1 MKNFRIIS
9 VLMTA
14 MLCVFASCEKEQ
26 PVSVEFRSPAY
37 QLNVG
42 ETMDITAELVVRN
55 TDVKPVFS
63 SSDAAVAVVDGDGK
77 LAALAQ
83 GEAVIKAVVE
93 GKEATCTVSVSELT
107 ADNIMLK
114 APESLPADQ
123 TWEVVT
129 ASVEPAG
136 YNTENLEWTFTPSH
150 EGLEFETEKVKAT
163 EYRFM
168 FKTFVEGGKLKV
180 TVGDRNSDKSATVE
194 IAVTEKIVPAERIA
208 LEMPEELT
216 EGEDQWAEI
225 KAVVTPE
232 EYDAE
237 HLVWEFEPSSPDMG
251 FRYERVSATEYKV
264 CFASYVPDGF
274 LTVTVS
280 DELSEVFNQGRIKVL
295 EKPLEGLRSL
305 SLSPST
311 LSLNVGDEPV
321 TLQVVYEPADY
332 DRSLLEWTSS
342 DEKVVTFADGLVT
355 VVGEG
360 EAVVKVKDTISG
372 KEASCTV
379 TVTEPVKEAVVH
391 TIALSASVLE
401 LRVGEEAVQ
410 LVARCYDEEGNIIE
424 NYAGLEW
431 SADRMPGENGK
442 EIEVVE
448 VTQQGVVTPK
458 NPGSTQITVIDK
470 AHPQIKAIC
479 NVTVKA
485 AEIKVEEVKLI
496 PDSKVIDMEQSF
508 TLTAVIVP
516 ENAENKTLT
525 YVSSD
530 PAVAAV
536 TEEGLVTG
544 IKPGKTVI
552 TATAANGVKG
562 ECAVTVA
569 EETWVYLSSSEMT
582 LVVGEEKTL
591 TATVTP
597 ENAPDKTVTWTSSDP
612 EVATVED
619 GKVTGIKE
627 GKAVITASANGKSA
641 ECKVTVEPD
650 VVDFDITIT
659 PVESTVLTRGLQQ
672 DKSVKLIA
680 TYRRTDNDKDYVPTV
695 TGWKSSDETVATVDS
710 EGNVTAVAEVVEKYG
725 LENGLKVTITHTADH
740 VEQPIEMVVV
750 KAQPEKI
757 VFTALPSV
765 DGVEGKIMHRDTF
778 RLEAK
783 VLPEKATQK
792 VEIIYTPPGGGYG
805 VLKDGMFHADIV
817 GTYDLEAYVPTNEM
831 GGLDGIADVKT
842 FFSIEVL
849 PILITDMKMTSE
861 TLEMTT
867 GAQTT
872 LDVNITPSNASYRNV
887 VWSSSNE
894 AVASVTGAG
903 VVNALA
909 EGEAVIT
916 ATQPDNNISCT
927 CVVTVKNPVVE
938 INIGDYYYSDGT
950 ISSDLDP
957 SKTVIGIVFAK
968 VDASHSDTQM
978 KKDHPGCTNGLV
990 VGLDEYTSPFAA
1002 DRSWGRGDLVKW
1014 MNDNG
1019 YTQVEDNE
1027 KFCGYSNTKGFMAIN
1042 EANVSSD
1049 GDIIR
1054 IDLCSVVSQHRN
1066 SVKVPESTS
1075 GWYAPS
1081 FAELKLLYESLD
1093 AVNQSMESAEGTVV
1107 ARTYVTDYIR
1117 PGDGKYFE
1125 YTRNKVYWPAN
1136 MNYSYF
1142 YGFNMADASSTSNP
1156 ALYENGHYGVV
1167 MSGESAALP
1176 VRIILAF

>member
-14 MLCVFASCEKEQ
+14 MLCAFASCEKEQ

-321 TLQVVYEPADY
+321 SLQVVYEPADY

-470 AHPQIKAIC
+470 AHPLVKAIC

-650 VVDFDITIT
+650 VVDFDITIS
-659 PVESTVLTRGLQQ
+659 PVDSKVLTRGLQQ

-740 VEQPIEMVVV
+740 VEQPFEMVVV
-750 KAQPEKI
+750 RAQPEKI

-765 DGVEGKIMHRDTF
+765 DGVKGRIMHGETF
-778 RLEAK
+778 RLETK

-792 VEIIYTPPGGGYG
+792 VQIRWDKPDGSYGG
-805 VLKDGMFHADIV
+805 VLNDGQFHAEIV
-817 GTYDLEAYVPTNEM
+817 GTYALHAYVETNDL
-831 GGLDGIADVKT
+831 GGLDGIESVQENI
-842 FFSIEVL
+842 SIEVL
-849 PILITDMKMTSE
+849 PVKITEMTMSSKS
-861 TLEMTT
+861 LEMTT
-867 GAQTT
+867 GKQAT
-872 LDVNITPSNASYRNV
+872 LSVNITPSNASFKGV
-887 VWSSSNE
+887 KWSSSDEDVATVNQNGTVT
-894 AVASVTGAG
+894 AVAAG
-903 VVNALA
+903 
-909 EGEAVIT
+909 T
-916 ATQPDNNISCT
+916 ATVTAYQEENDMTATCT
-927 CVVTVKNPVVE
+927 VTVVEPVTEVKV
-938 INIGDYYYSDGT
+938 GDYYYSDGT
-950 ISSDLDP
+950 WSTELNTE
-957 SKTVIGIVFAK
+957 KTVIGVVFSTNNPQQQGDAK
-968 VDASHSDTQM
+968 LAEDCPD
-978 KKDHPGCTNGLV
+978 CTHGYV
-990 VGLDEYTSPFAA
+990 VSTVEYTSACIKGREWSLA
-1002 DRSWGRGDLVKW
+1002 DLGAWCAG
-1014 MNDNG
+1014 NG
-1019 YTQVEDNE
+1019 YVTYWNQVSA
-1027 KFCGYSNTKGFMAIN
+1027 CGYTNTEGYIAANAAGIESN
-1042 EANVSSD
+1042 E
-1049 GDIIR
+1049 DIIDFT
-1054 IDLCSVVSQHRN
+1054 IFNSSSPLNTHRTG
-1066 SVKVPESTS
+1066 VAVPENASP
-1075 GWYAPS
+1075 WYIPS
-1081 FAELKLLYESLD
+1081 YKEMQLLYENRE
-1093 AVNQSMESAEGTVV
+1093 AVNTAINNVSGNPLHVRREN
-1107 ARTYVTDYIR
+1107 YDDYMYQYWTSSY
-1117 PGDGKYFE
+1117 DLD
-1125 YTRNKVYWPAN
+1125 NKLIWA
-1136 MNYSYF
+1136 
-1142 YGFNMADASSTSNP
+1142 FNMTTGEWYEPQKTEST
-1156 ALYENGHYGVV
+1156 V
-1167 MSGESAALP
+1167 LP

>member
-14 MLCVFASCEKEQ
+14 MLCVFASCEKEA

-42 ETMDITAELVVRN
+42 ETMDIIAELVVRN

-180 TVGDRNSDKSATVE
+180 MVSDRNSDKSATVE

-251 FRYERVSATEYKV
+251 FRYERVSATEYKI

-470 AHPQIKAIC
+470 AHPQVKAIC

-650 VVDFDITIT
+650 VVDFDITIS
-659 PVESTVLTRGLQQ
+659 PVESKVLTRGLQQ

-740 VEQPIEMVVV
+740 VEQPFEMVVV
-750 KAQPEKI
+750 RAQPEKI

-765 DGVEGKIMHRDTF
+765 DGVEGRIMHGETF
-778 RLEAK
+778 RLETK
-783 VLPEKATQK
+783 VLPEKATQE
-792 VEIIYTPPGGGYG
+792 VQIMWARPDGSYGG
-805 VLKDGMFHADIV
+805 VLTDGQFHADIV
-817 GTYDLEAYVPTNEM
+817 GTYALKAYVQTNDM
-831 GGLDGIADVKT
+831 GGLDGIESVQENI
-842 FFSIEVL
+842 SIEVL
-849 PILITDMKMTSE
+849 PVKMTGMTMNSPS
-861 TLEMTT
+861 LEMTT
-867 GAQTT
+867 GGQAT
-872 LDVNITPSNASYRNV
+872 LDVNITPSNASFKAV
-887 VWSSSNE
+887 EWSSSDE
-894 AVASVTGAG
+894 AVATVNQNGTVTAVAAG
-903 VVNALA
+903 
-909 EGEAVIT
+909 T
-916 ATQPDNNISCT
+916 ATVTAYQKENDMTATCT
-927 CVVTVKNPVVE
+927 VTVVEPVTEVKV
-938 INIGDYYYSDGT
+938 GDYYYSDGT
-950 ISSDLDP
+950 TSATLKSD
-957 SKTVIGIVFAK
+957 KTVIGVVFSLNNPSQMGDARLAEEYPDCTHGYVVSLVEYADMDFGSVSTYDGHGYYAALEYDANLIVDVSKA
-968 VDASHSDTQM
+968 
-978 KKDHPGCTNGLV
+978 
-990 VGLDEYTSPFAA
+990 
-1002 DRSWGRGDLVKW
+1002 
-1014 MNDNG
+1014 NG
-1019 YTQVEDNE
+1019 YGNTWAHEELNRSKPDYCILFNE
-1027 KFCGYSNTKGFMAIN
+1027 TDGVVATHSASVQTPSGASTWYVPSYKEMQMMN
-1042 EANVSSD
+1042 EN
-1049 GDIIR
+1049 R
-1054 IDLCSVVSQHRN
+1054 
-1066 SVKVPESTS
+1066 
-1075 GWYAPS
+1075 
-1081 FAELKLLYESLD
+1081 D
-1093 AVNQSMESAEGTVV
+1093 AVNA
-1107 ARTYVTDYIR
+1107 AI
-1117 PGDGKYFE
+1117 
-1125 YTRNKVYWPAN
+1125 
-1136 MNYSYF
+1136 
-1142 YGFNMADASSTSNP
+1142 
-1156 ALYENGHYGVV
+1156 
-1167 MSGESAALP
+1167 SAAGGTGIAEPHASEDPLDP
-1176 VRIILAF
+1176 AHSSDWYWTSTIYGTWYAKGNSWDHHKYPFDISNDTWTSKTHSSAACKVRIILAF